1 MLGWL
6 VLAMARTPIESKMG
20 MLFCKVAIA
29 MGAIIGIS
37 FFPLGIMVVEMWEY
51 LFDHCSI
58 ICDHDHDPVYCSM

>member
-1 MLGWL
+1 MVSSCYGENTDREQNGYV
-6 VLAMARTPIESKMG
+6 VLQGSHSN
-20 MLFCKVAIA
+20 
-29 MGAIIGIS
+29 GAIIGIS